1 MFVNDAPGPCDG
13 APRLTDDRGREMISD
28 FTFGR
33 VLIIGDLLLD
43 CYIHGS
49 VDRISPEAPVPVLLR
64 AKHSTVPGGAAN
76 VAMNA
81 AALGCK
87 VTLVGLVGQD
97 ESAREFRRAVST
109 CDTIDLTHL
118 VQDPDW
124 VTITKTRV
132 LSGRQQIVR
141 IDEEPSVVV
150 PPATRERL
158 VAAALA
164 ALEGADVVVCSDYAK
179 GVLSNEV
186 LQAVIRAANQ
196 QGIPV
201 VVDPKRRDL
210 SAYRGAQLITPNRKE
225 LSLATG
231 LPVGTDT
238 EIRFAALAAQEQFG
252 GDVLVTRSE
261 EGMTLLERDGR
272 MTHAHVPQS
281 EVFDV
286 SGAGDTVV
294 ATLAAMMSA
303 GTDLRTAMVIAT
315 NAAAIVVG
323 KLGTATVSRAELS
336 AALKSK
342 IDRNSVIASLDQAQS
357 MIEAWRQHGARVVF
371 TNGCFDLLH
380 PGHIALIQAA
390 AQEGDKLVVALN
402 SDASVRRLKG
412 EERPLQDELAR
423 ATVMGALRDV
433 DLVVIFDEDTPLET
447 ICALK
452 PDILV
457 KGADYTEDQVV
468 GGAEVKSWGGRVV
481 LANLVSGRS
490 TTSIVRKMKV
500 APSEATRPAPVS
512 SKPD

>member
-1 MFVNDAPGPCDG
+1 
-13 APRLTDDRGREMISD
+13 MIND

-81 AALGCK
+81 AALGCA
-87 VTLVGLVGQD
+87 VSLVGLVGQD
-97 ESAREFRRAVST
+97 TSAQELRQAIARQN
-109 CDTIDLTHL
+109 TISLDHL
-118 VQDPDW
+118 VDDADW

-141 IDEEPSVVV
+141 IDDEPSIIV
-150 PPATRERL
+150 PPVIQEKLIAS
-158 VAAALA
+158 ALT
-164 ALEGADVVVCSDYAK
+164 ALDAADVVVCSDYAK
-179 GVLSNEV
+179 GVLSDEV
-186 LQAVIRAANQ
+186 LQAVIQAANLR
-196 QGIPV
+196 GIPV
-201 VVDPKRRDL
+201 VVDPKRKDL
-210 SAYRGAQLITPNRKE
+210 SAYKGAQLITPNRKE
-225 LSLATG
+225 LSSATG

-238 EIRFAALAAQEQFG
+238 EIHFAALAAQEQFG

-261 EGMTLLERDGR
+261 EGMTLLERNGR
-272 MTHAHVPQS
+272 MTHAHVPKS

-294 ATLAAMMSA
+294 ATIAAMISA
-303 GTDLRTAMVIAT
+303 KADLQTAMVIAT
-315 NAAAIVVG
+315 NAASIVVG

-342 IDRNSVIASLDQAQS
+342 IEKDGVIASLAEARS
-357 MIEAWRQHGARVVF
+357 IIEAWRHHGARIVF

-380 PGHIALIQAA
+380 PGHIALIRAA
-390 AQEGDKLVVALN
+390 AQEGDKLIVALN
-402 SDASVRRLKG
+402 SDDSVRRLKG
-412 EERPLQDELAR
+412 VERPLQDEQAR

-433 DLVVIFDEDTPLET
+433 DLVVIFDEDTPYET
-447 ICALK
+447 IAALK

-468 GGAEVKSWGGRVV
+468 GGDVVKSYGGRVV

-490 TTSIVRKMKV
+490 TTSIVKKMK
-500 APSEATRPAPVS
+500 A
-512 SKPD
+512 D

>member
-1 MFVNDAPGPCDG
+1 
-13 APRLTDDRGREMISD
+13 MISD
-28 FTFGR
+28 FIFGR

-81 AALGCK
+81 AALGCT
-87 VTLVGLVGQD
+87 VDLVGLVGQD
-97 ESAREFRRAVST
+97 SSAHEFRRAIGRQPS
-109 CDTIDLTHL
+109 IDLTHL
-118 VQDPDW
+118 VEDPDW

-150 PPATRERL
+150 APAAQERL
-158 VAAALA
+158 IAAALVA
-164 ALEGADVVVCSDYAK
+164 MDRADVVVCSDYAK
-179 GVLSNEV
+179 GVLSDAV
-186 LQAVIRAANQ
+186 LQAVIQAANLR
-196 QGIPV
+196 GIPV

-210 SAYRGAQLITPNRKE
+210 SAYKGAQLITPNRKE
-225 LSLATG
+225 LAAATG
-231 LPVGTDT
+231 LPVGSDT
-238 EIRFAALAAQEQFG
+238 EIHFAALAAQEQFG

-261 EGMTLLERDGR
+261 EGMTLLERNGR
-272 MTHAHVPQS
+272 MTHAHVPKS

-294 ATLAAMMSA
+294 ATLAGMISA
-303 GTDLRTAMVIAT
+303 KADLRTAMVIAT
-315 NAAAIVVG
+315 NAAAIVIG

-342 IDRNSVIASLDQAQS
+342 IDRDGVIATLAQAQA
-357 MIEAWRQHGARVVF
+357 MIEAWRQHGACVVF

-390 AQEGDKLVVALN
+390 AREGDKLIVALN

-412 EERPLQDELAR
+412 EERPLQDEQAR
-423 ATVMGALRDV
+423 AIVMGALRDV
-433 DLVVIFDEDTPLET
+433 DLVVIFDEDTPYET
-447 ICALK
+447 ICALR
-452 PDILV
+452 PDIIV
-457 KGADYTEDQVV
+457 KGADYTEDEVV
-468 GGAEVKSWGGRVV
+468 GGDVVKSYGGRVV
-481 LANLVSGRS
+481 LADLVSGRS
-490 TTSIVRKMKV
+490 TTSIVRKMKT
-500 APSEATRPAPVS
+500 APKTDEPI
-512 SKPD
+512 SK